1 MKERYRIFIE
11 KYNLSD
17 LKGLDLIWCALFP
30 LLNINYVIAS
40 SIAENGK
47 NLSIALDKKI
57 PFLSIFIFPYI
68 YWYIYIFVGLIF
80 ILLKNRRNYMRALL
94 AISIGMCVCYLIYY
108 LFPVEIVRPT
118 IISNSLPNKLISI
131 IYENDRPFNC
141 FPSIHVL
148 NTYIIMRYTS
158 KKDNKS
164 WFYYTQAI
172 GILIILSTLF
182 IKQHFILDGIAGI
195 FLGEVVILAS
205 RKIEDKHLD
214 NILLLPYKFIE
225 KIKKKNDIPIN

>member
-1 MKERYRIFIE
+1 
-11 KYNLSD
+11 
-17 LKGLDLIWCALFP
+17 
-30 LLNINYVIAS
+30 
-40 SIAENGK
+40 
-47 NLSIALDKKI
+47 SIALDKKI

-68 YWYIYIFVGLIF
+68 YWYIYVFVGLTF

-118 IISNSLPNKLISI
+118 IISNSLPNKLVSI

-164 WFYYTQAI
+164 WFYYTQTI
-172 GILIILSTLF
+172 G
-182 IKQHFILDGIAGI
+182 
-195 FLGEVVILAS
+195 
-205 RKIEDKHLD
+205 
-214 NILLLPYKFIE
+214 
-225 KIKKKNDIPIN
+225 